1 MQIEYCD
8 ECQSRITEHDV
19 SVGQAAWF
27 GDKILCKKCMDKQGL
42 KAPPPVM
49 TVRTRGGANSSGILK
64 ALPGSGIRK
73 AVATQPGSGIHQPS
87 TSVQPG
93 SGIRAA
99 QPGSGIRPAPGSGIL
114 RASTNSGGR
123 LAAQPGSGIRK
134 ASTPTSGTRSGIH
147 TATPAPAKPPTR
159 AVARRRIRRSNADD
173 NHIWVSVVTALLT
186 LLVVA
191 GAYMLFHG

>member
-49 TVRTRGGANSSGILK
+49 TVRARGGGSSSGILK

-73 AVATQPGSGIHQPS
+73 AVGSQPGSGIQPAS
-87 TSVQPG
+87 QPAQPG

-99 QPGSGIRPAPGSGIL
+99 QPGSGIRAAPGSGIL

-134 ASTPTSGTRSGIH
+134 AATPTSGTRSGIH
-147 TATPAPAKPPTR
+147 AATNAGKPPTR
-159 AVARRRIRRSNADD
+159 AMVRRRRRGSAED
-173 NHIWVSVVTALLT
+173 NSVWVSVVTALLT

-191 GAYMLFHG
+191 GAYLLFHR